1 MDFDLNQ
8 VDCQLKL
15 DNVIGVPQRAMQKTK
30 KYNNQY
36 VKNQVV
42 RTKVESFNFA
52 GNLLK
57 VQAYFNS
64 DRYSFTHPQLA
75 YWDRVP
81 EELIYKI
88 ATYFQ
93 NNHPQKK
100 YMLYIQALM
109 GRRCDQD
116 FSKQEVGLD
125 STNPYF
131 QAIQK
136 EEKL

>member
-15 DNVIGVPQRAMQKTK
+15 DNVIGVLQRAMQKTK
-30 KYNNQY
+30 NIIISMQKISQSEP
-36 VKNQVV
+36 
-42 RTKVESFNFA
+42 RL
-52 GNLLK
+52 NLLK

-64 DRYSFTHPQLA
+64 DRYSFTHPQLT

-109 GRRCDQD
+109 GIRCDLD